1 MENSQQKKNANVYL
15 GRFVL
20 IFLLAALFVAV
31 YTLILQKNYKTN
43 TLEAA
48 VERDIECSDANPYAG
63 IRPVQ

>member
-31 YTLILQKNYKTN
+31 YSIDFAEKL
-43 TLEAA
+43 
-48 VERDIECSDANPYAG
+48 
-63 IRPVQ
+63 

>member
-48 VERDIECSDANPYAG
+48 VERDIECSDAIQIGRAH
-63 IRPVQ
+63 V

>member
-1 MENSQQKKNANVYL
+1 MENSQQKKSANVYL

-48 VERDIECSDANPYAG
+48 VERDIECSDAIHTLVSDG
-63 IRPVQ
+63 LR

>member
-1 MENSQQKKNANVYL
+1 MENSQQKKSANVYL

-48 VERDIECSDANPYAG
+48 VERDIECSDA
-63 IRPVQ
+63 IHTLVQ